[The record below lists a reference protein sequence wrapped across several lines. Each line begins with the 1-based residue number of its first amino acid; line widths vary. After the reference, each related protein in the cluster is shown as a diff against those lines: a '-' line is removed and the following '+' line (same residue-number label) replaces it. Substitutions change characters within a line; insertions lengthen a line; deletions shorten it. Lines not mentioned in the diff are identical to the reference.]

1 MKKISY
7 YVVNGITLWR
17 VLMAPLVICLAF
29 LHHERLFKWLLA
41 VSFFT
46 DAIDGLLARKYR
58 VTSKGGSRLDS
69 VGDDLTVL
77 AAFVGMLVFK
87 MDFVREQQVIL
98 ITLAALWLIQV
109 ALALI
114 RYRRMSS
121 FHTWLAKGAA
131 VLQGLFLL
139 LLFFLPST
147 PAWLFY
153 LAAFATGLDLVEEIV
168 MVLLLKEWK
177 ADVKGLYNMLRRK
190 KTD

>member
-17 VLMAPLVICLAF
+17 VLMAPMVICLGF

-58 VTSKGGSRLDS
+58 VTSKGGPRLDS
-69 VGDDLTVL
+69 GGDDLTVL

-87 MDFVREQQVIL
+87 MDFVRERQVIL
-98 ITLAALWLIQV
+98 ITLAALSLIHV

-114 RYRRMSS
+114 KYRPMRS
-121 FHTWLAKGAA
+121 FHTWLA
-131 VLQGLFLL
+131 
-139 LLFFLPST
+139 
-147 PAWLFY
+147 
-153 LAAFATGLDLVEEIV
+153 TG
-168 MVLLLKEWK
+168 
-177 ADVKGLYNMLRRK
+177 
-190 KTD
+190 